1 MAVPKQRKGRA
12 SVHSRRSTNDRI
24 SAASRSVCPQCGEAK
39 LPHRVCPSCGYYK
52 DREVIVTE

>member
-39 LPHRVCPSCGYYK
+39 FPPRVCPYLVYYK
-52 DREVIVTE
+52 DIGGMEPE